1 MDQIKIW
8 RQNKNKISDHK
19 IKIGELNEVIGD
31 HNIEIG
37 NHNIE
42 IGLIRDKIG
51 QIKDEIG
58 IEKEHI
64 SICENKNRETPYY
77 WVSQWVNNNLPS
89 YFQSFEDSVS
99 QGQFESKIWL
109 MKELSKISMKEFEPL
124 KIDIIGSWFAFP
136 LIEMLSKLYKI
147 DQIDLY
153 DIDENCHKVVAQ
165 YLNHFDYDFKV
176 VQFGDYFER
185 KDLRRR
191 HIVINT
197 SSEHMPNVVECQ
209 RYYKNYPENPLLVL
223 QSNNYF
229 QLDEHTNCVNDENEL
244 IKNNSIERVYYKGKN
259 PLPLYDRFMVIG
271 RW

>member
-1 MDQIKIW
+1 M
-8 RQNKNKISDHK
+8 K
-19 IKIGELNEVIGD
+19 IKIERHHI
-31 HNIEIG
+31 
-37 NHNIE
+37 
-42 IGLIRDKIG
+42 
-51 QIKDEIG
+51 IK
-58 IEKEHI
+58 
-64 SICENKNRETPYY
+64 
-77 WVSQWVNNNLPS
+77 SQWVNNRPTIIFSKFRRLCL
-89 YFQSFEDSVS
+89 

-109 MKELSKISMKEFEPL
+109 MRELSKISIKEFEPL
-124 KIDIIGSWFAFP
+124 KLILLVEFAFP

-176 VQFGDYFER
+176 VQFGNYFER

-209 RYYKNYPENPLLVL
+209 RYYKNYPESPLLVL

-229 QLDEHTNCVNDENEL
+229 QLDEHINCVNDDHEL
-244 IKNNSIERVYYKGKN
+244 NKIIQSKEFIISCKKSSTAYMI
-259 PLPLYDRFMVIG
+259 DC
-271 RW
+271 